1 MTQHIYPST
10 QTRLGGQLNSL
21 VANMQRVKNE
31 ATNLKLIA
39 DQIASG
45 GDFESLAT
53 EFGYAT
59 ATEAET
65 AYNLLGSVLAEDI
78 NGSFFTQVISRMG

>member
-1 MTQHIYPST
+1 MSTHIYPST
-10 QTRLGGQLNSL
+10 QTRLGEQLNSL

-31 ATNLKLIA
+31 AMNLKLIA

-45 GDFESLAT
+45 GDFASLAT

-59 ATEAET
+59 AQETET
-65 AYNLLGSVLAEDI
+65 AYNLLTSVIAEDI
-78 NGSFFTQVISRMG
+78 NGSSYTQVVSKMG